1 MDCKRKYKNKNMQIF
16 IFEFYIYYLLSGN
29 KCTCTYVYV
38 MHVTYNCCR
47 HCVICLIN
55 HWYNFFLIYASGH
68 CKVDETEKGWFIA
81 YIDRDPETI
90 ERQKVKRGKTTL
102 N

>member
-16 IFEFYIYYLLSGN
+16 IFEFYIYYLLSDN
-29 KCTCTYVYV
+29 KCTCTCVYV

-47 HCVICLIN
+47 QCVIRLIN

-68 CKVDETEKGWFIA
+68 CKVDETEEGWFIA